1 MMSLS
6 LGPGERDFVASME
19 LNRRKVSDEDIKK
32 FEGMPQK
39 FLQRSGWTST
49 LHAGHTVNC
58 FGHRR
63 RICLRSMSV
72 DLKNVR
78 HLREILVTDARG
90 KATGMMQYSSQNVSH
105 FRPNFVE
112 VPLDDQARARELY
125 LRWGGRRREG
135 MRIGMTVI
143 IPNR

>member
-1 MMSLS
+1 M
-6 LGPGERDFVASME
+6 
-19 LNRRKVSDEDIKK
+19 
-32 FEGMPQK
+32 
-39 FLQRSGWTST
+39 
-49 LHAGHTVNC
+49 
-58 FGHRR
+58 
-63 RICLRSMSV
+63 

-90 KATGMMQYSSQNVSH
+90 KATSMMQYSSQNVSH

-135 MRIGMTVI
+135 MRFGMTVI

>member
-1 MMSLS
+1 M
-6 LGPGERDFVASME
+6 
-19 LNRRKVSDEDIKK
+19 
-32 FEGMPQK
+32 
-39 FLQRSGWTST
+39 
-49 LHAGHTVNC
+49 
-58 FGHRR
+58 
-63 RICLRSMSV
+63 

-78 HLREILVTDARG
+78 HLREILATDARG
-90 KATGMMQYSSQNVSH
+90 KATSLMQYSSQNASH

-125 LRWGGRRREG
+125 LRRGGRRREG